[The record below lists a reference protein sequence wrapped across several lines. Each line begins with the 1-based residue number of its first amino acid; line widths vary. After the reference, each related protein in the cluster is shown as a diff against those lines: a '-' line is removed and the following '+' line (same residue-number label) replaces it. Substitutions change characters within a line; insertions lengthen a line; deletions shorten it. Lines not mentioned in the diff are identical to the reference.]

1 MKKRKKD
8 PLSISALLPR
18 VLKPITKKIS
28 SNILEIKSNWEEILG
43 SELSKNTH
51 PSKIYQ
57 MNNKNV
63 LEIIVNSNNALEI
76 SHNSYRIQ
84 KKINNF
90 FQFDSIN
97 LVKFKKEMK

>member
-1 MKKRKKD
+1 
-8 PLSISALLPR
+8 
-18 VLKPITKKIS
+18 
-28 SNILEIKSNWEEILG
+28 
-43 SELSKNTH
+43 
-51 PSKIYQ
+51 

-76 SHNSYRIQ
+76 SYNSYRIQ

-90 FQFDSIN
+90 FEFDFIN

>member
-1 MKKRKKD
+1 MKHKKN
-8 PLSISALLPR
+8 PLSISALLPG

-43 SELSKNTH
+43 SDLSKHTH

-90 FQFDSIN
+90 FQFDYIN

>member
-1 MKKRKKD
+1 MKKHIQD
-8 PLSISALLPR
+8 PLSISALLPE

-28 SNILEIKSNWEEILG
+28 SNLFEINNNWEEIIG
-43 SELSKNTH
+43 SELSRDTQ

-57 MNNKNV
+57 INNKNI

-90 FQFDSIN
+90 FQFDYIN
-97 LVKFKKEMK
+97 QVKFKKKMK

>member
-1 MKKRKKD
+1 
-8 PLSISALLPR
+8 
-18 VLKPITKKIS
+18 
-28 SNILEIKSNWEEILG
+28 
-43 SELSKNTH
+43 
-51 PSKIYQ
+51 

-90 FQFDSIN
+90 FQFDYIN

>member
-1 MKKRKKD
+1 MKHNKI
-8 PLSISALLPR
+8 LFSISALLPE

-28 SNILEIKSNWEEILG
+28 SNILEIKNSWEEILG
-43 SELSKNTH
+43 SELSKDTH

-90 FQFDSIN
+90 FQFDYIN